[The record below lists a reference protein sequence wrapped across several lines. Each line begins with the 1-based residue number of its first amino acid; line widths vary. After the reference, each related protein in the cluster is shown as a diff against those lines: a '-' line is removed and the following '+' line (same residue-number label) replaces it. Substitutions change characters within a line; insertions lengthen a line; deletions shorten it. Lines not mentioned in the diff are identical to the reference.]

1 MRTFPVCVCFFSIFH
16 TKNIRSINRNASLRV
31 AIEFPN
37 LFFSISF
44 ETLFPN
50 QFPHGNQFKCL
61 AVTRLQTKMCWIYSS
76 NQVFM
81 FTENK
86 SNKEIIIWD
95 IWFQRPFRK
104 PKNSIYLLLQHEAFR
119 IEGYMYI
126 CMNFFCRKRN
136 GENSRRKVHYVS
148 FGHSMQCRTAF
159 QFLHNRI
166 DNNILC
172 AVFRSKW
179 QHVAFIYFYH
189 HVVYTAIVFQAYS
202 TAQPNS
208 HNNQK
213 KRN

>member
-1 MRTFPVCVCFFSIFH
+1 MWVRVVKIRHTNLAHISCVCMFFFRLSH
-16 TKNIRSINRNASLRV
+16 KKKIRSINRNASLRV

-119 IEGYMYI
+119 IEGYIYI
-126 CMNFFCRKRN
+126 YVWISSVGN
-136 GENSRRKVHYVS
+136 GM
-148 FGHSMQCRTAF
+148 G
-159 QFLHNRI
+159 RI
-166 DNNILC
+166 YAEKCIMFPLGIPCN
-172 AVFRSKW
+172 V
-179 QHVAFIYFYH
+179 
-189 HVVYTAIVFQAYS
+189 
-202 TAQPNS
+202 AQPFS
-208 HNNQK
+208 FCTIV
-213 KRN
+213 